1 MYPANNSRFFLYV
14 TFPVLREDGGSAT
27 SEQEGQDNQP
37 RHMVEVLCGSV
48 KGSEDHWRHRPER

>member
-1 MYPANNSRFFLYV
+1 
-14 TFPVLREDGGSAT
+14 VLREDGGSAT

-48 KGSEDHWRHRPER
+48 KGSEDHWRHRPERWRR